1 MLRKTIPL
9 GNDEEGRC
17 FQLGLASEKHGEWR
31 LAWELFFG
39 LVEHLGTLRSTKA
52 SDMYAHAAV
61 RCASLA
67 SRVQG
72 LVSFCDIPVLC
83 SHLRVCFIEA
93 LGERKLCRR
102 LPAPRKL
109 LEWIVHVALPLNT
122 ESCREAATAAT
133 ECWQQVQ
140 QALLQGGDQAVRAL
154 MDQRSSEEQ
163 TQLLRLLGHHARNV
177 QPGATDVVADIMQ
190 RLLQQLVDNDHNE
203 ALQETFSKPNDAAV
217 WLKTIATALEGL
229 TLHLSCSSQKTRSL
243 LDWADDFL
251 VQLGVAVTGLRLQ
264 PLHAVLARGRLR
276 AMEAF
281 RATKSMSRSEVFD
294 VWKEPIFQQ
303 LQVLVKQEGRTVK
316 YGEVPAQLQ
325 PMFQLAGLLRCQ
337 GHVEHVEHVEHSCH
351 RAQSFESLRLQ
362 LPPGPISAI
371 LALCQ
376 LQLHYQIFT
385 SNFQQFKVSSK
396 AAKVAVFSA
405 ECSSFGRL
413 VISLAT
419 DPEFRAVLG
428 SSGVSLA
435 LQALRAQLE
444 HYISGGNE
452 MGRMR
457 FLQVQACALQA
468 QLDGDPEDCKRF
480 MNLALDEWQG
490 VVLERWSDLR
500 TPCSLMKA
508 LESAGD
514 QRCGVSLCVRDVSDA
529 AYIMETLDLHALCM
543 GALALCLACTVQQ
556 NGREALS
563 WLQGT
568 DGTEHNTLPRS
579 SREVLVILLYR
590 LAAAAGRLDQD
601 GFGRQSN
608 QVDALEWWKFAEV
621 RKATLGDAPVA
632 PIVTQ
637 RMIALTS
644 MPESCFLSQWRSG
657 GCRLEAFNADQGLQ
671 DGLMFAEAFWSWSQW
686 SAKWQ
691 DIQCGQCPGG
701 SAVGC
706 QTAALRSL
714 KVLFHGPKVY
724 SRSQGQK
731 ERQALSPE
739 LLRWPAWR
747 SGLLQLRVIH
757 QVSLLYDCLGESD
770 LAIACA
776 DCGLELMER
785 KLCGDCRWKIR
796 FLCIRT
802 RCAVSCFSDVTKEE
816 HALHDIE
823 DLWNRRIQGQPRVEL
838 TTTCEGGAV
847 EPVEPDEPDGTISSP
862 GMPWELLT
870 LWVNA
875 SSKQRRQGR
884 LLRLLSQ
891 ADEAKLPSE
900 SVVLLI
906 QLQME
911 DRSELWTETVQRLL
925 KKISD
930 HPSKA
935 PVPRALCPALALLAQ
950 ALFND
955 LKDGTCPGAEV
966 NWSWSLLKA
975 AADLKQCCMVLSQPA
990 EQLIDSIQVAPS
1002 LKSFLQVCA
1011 AALRGALF
1019 MGESAVARHCAQLLL
1034 RVEEVVGAARPPR
1047 PPRPPN
1053 LEEGTNS
1060 RERSPSRE
1068 SGDIAFSRAQWKL
1081 CKQVV
1086 PCAFGVSLLF
1096 MTELRAM
1103 QRRLEKMDHWSALE
1117 RLGPGSTTSMLGVMA
1132 VEDICSG
1139 NWMSQLGSD
1148 MSLAWLQ
1155 VDWKSSSLQIS
1166 RSVDVNP
1173 ERSERL
1179 LSQRLPLRSQVLRG
1193 LQDELQ
1199 QLHRS
1204 NSEKIKELWQRQDK
1218 KSEAVR
1224 LEFWRSRKGFDDQ
1237 LGKLVEKIQKE
1248 VLGVGRFLLAPWPQ
1262 SAAAKQRV
1270 LDSLRSWLTIEAA
1283 EMADGLRLNGSL
1295 DDPEQAEHV
1304 FLLALLLIEAEN
1316 LEVAELLLLLGQLWD
1331 AGRSALR
1338 RWAYSMRR
1346 HSSDLRGS
1354 LKELNEA
1361 SEVPLLLYLDGV
1373 MAQLPLE
1380 ACPCLRQRNVVRG
1393 LAPSITLSSLASKPV
1408 AAEATGFFVIDPA
1421 EDCAAMGDVRQ
1432 LLTSWSSHGQSW
1444 HGHTGKLPEPSRV
1457 LEELCRKDV
1466 FVYLGHGERAR
1477 QLRHEKLQ
1485 VAGEVAEEN
1494 DSRRAGL
1501 RSTLML
1507 LGCSSVKIQ
1516 KGSMEGDIESFGLAS
1531 SALLGG
1537 APLVLGAQW
1546 DVLGGDLDKLASRLL
1561 QRWLKEGKTSCPSRG
1576 GLLTALKDL
1585 RPKCLL
1591 PNLTGASLVCYGIPV

>member
-1 MLRKTIPL
+1 MLKKTVPL

-39 LVEHLGTLRSTKA
+39 LVEHLGTLRSTTA
-52 SDMYAHAAV
+52 SEMYAHAAV
-61 RCASLA
+61 RCASLS

-83 SHLRVCFIEA
+83 SHLRVCFIET
-93 LGERKLCRR
+93 LGERKLGRR

-109 LEWIVHVALPLNT
+109 LEWIVHVAVPLNA
-122 ESCREAATAAT
+122 ENCDKAAIAAT
-133 ECWQQVQ
+133 ECWQQVR
-140 QALLQGGDQAVRAL
+140 QALLQGGDQAMRAL
-154 MDQRSSEEQ
+154 MDHRSSEEQ

-177 QPGATDVVADIMQ
+177 QPGAADVVADIMQ
-190 RLLQQLVDNDHNE
+190 RLLQQLVQNDHE
-203 ALQETFSKPNDAAV
+203 GLKETSQDAAL

-229 TLHLSCSSQKTRSL
+229 ILHLSCSSQKTSSL

-251 VQLGVAVTGLRLQ
+251 AQLGAVTGGVTGRLQ

-281 RATKSMSRSEVFD
+281 RATTSSTMLRSEAFK

-303 LQVLVKQEGRTVK
+303 LQVLAKQEGRSVK

-325 PMFQLAGLLRCQ
+325 PMFQLAGLLPRRVE
-337 GHVEHVEHVEHSCH
+337 HMEHLEHVEHVEHWCH
-351 RAQSFESLRLQ
+351 KAQSFESLRLQ

-371 LALCQ
+371 LAICQ

-385 SNFQQFKVSSK
+385 SNFHFKVIKFSSK
-396 AAKVAVFSA
+396 AAVSAVSA
-405 ECSSFGRL
+405 GSFGRL
-413 VISLAT
+413 VISLAM
-419 DPEFRAVLG
+419 DPQFRAVLG
-428 SSGVSLA
+428 SSGASLA

-444 HYISGGNE
+444 HCTSGCAE

-490 VVLERWSDLR
+490 VVLERWSDMR

-508 LESAGD
+508 LEAAGH
-514 QRCGVSLCVRDVSDA
+514 QRCDRTSRELAQCVRDLSDA
-529 AYIMETLDLHALCM
+529 AYLMETLDLHALCM

-568 DGTEHNTLPRS
+568 DDTKQSTLPRS
-579 SREVLVILLYR
+579 SRELLVILLYR
-590 LAAAAGRLDQD
+590 LAAAAGRDQD
-601 GFGRQSN
+601 GFSQRSN
-608 QVDALEWWKFAEV
+608 QVDALEWWNFAEV

-691 DIQCGQCPGG
+691 EIQSGQCPGG

-714 KVLFHGPKVY
+714 KILFHGPKVY
-724 SRSQGQK
+724 SQGQK
-731 ERQALSPE
+731 EPSQAHPE
-739 LLRWPAWR
+739 LRWPSWR

-757 QVSLLYDCLGESD
+757 QVSRLYDCLGESD

-785 KLCGDCRWKIR
+785 KLCGDCRWKLR

-816 HALHDIE
+816 HALQGIE
-823 DLWNRRIQGQPRVEL
+823 DLWNRRIQGQPRIQL
-838 TTTCEGGAV
+838 TTTCEGGPV
-847 EPVEPDEPDGTISSP
+847 EPVELDGTVSSP

-870 LWVNA
+870 LWANA

-891 ADEAKLPSE
+891 ADEARLPSE

-911 DRSELWTETVQRLL
+911 DREDGELWTKTLQLLL

-935 PVPRALCPALALLAQ
+935 PFPRALCPALALLAQ
-950 ALFND
+950 SLFND
-955 LKDGTCPGAEV
+955 LDGEG
-966 NWSWSLLKA
+966 NRSWSLLKA

-990 EQLIDSIQVAPS
+990 QMIDIEVAPS

-1034 RVEEVVGAARPPR
+1034 RVEDVVRAASARPAK
-1047 PPRPPN
+1047 
-1053 LEEGTNS
+1053 EEGTNL

-1103 QRRLEKMDHWSALE
+1103 QRRLEKMDHWSALG

-1139 NWMSQLGSD
+1139 NWMAQLGSD

-1155 VDWKSSSLQIS
+1155 VDWKSSCLQIS
-1166 RSVDVNP
+1166 RTVDLDP
-1173 ERSERL
+1173 ARGAERL
-1179 LSQRLPLRSQVLRG
+1179 LSQRLPLRCQVLRG

-1248 VLGVGRFLLAPWPQ
+1248 VLGLGRFLLAPWPQ
-1262 SAAAKQRV
+1262 SAAARQRV
-1270 LDSLRSWLTIEAA
+1270 LDSLRSWLTNEAA
-1283 EMADGLRLNGSL
+1283 EMAHGLRLNGQL

-1316 LEVAELLLLLGQLWD
+1316 LEVAELLLVLGQLWD
-1331 AGRSALR
+1331 GSRSTLR

-1346 HSSDLRGS
+1346 HSADLRGS

-1361 SEVPLLLYLDGV
+1361 LEVPLLLYVDGV

-1393 LAPSITLSSLASKPV
+1393 LAPSITLSSLASKP

-1421 EDCAAMGDVRQ
+1421 EDCAAMGDVKQ
-1432 LLTSWSSHGQSW
+1432 LLTSWSSHGESW
-1444 HGHTGKLPEPSRV
+1444 HGHTGKLPEPARV

-1477 QLRHEKLQ
+1477 QLLRHEKLQ
-1485 VAGEVAEEN
+1485 IAGEVAEEN
-1494 DSRRAGL
+1494 DSRRAAGL

-1516 KGSMEGDIESFGLAS
+1516 GSMEGDIESFGLAS

-1561 QRWLKEGKTSCPSRG
+1561 QRWLKEGKTSCSRG